1 MSASAPKIVFAGSRE
16 AGALCAHCGLEL
28 QRGEDAA
35 LCGDC
40 GAVHHRTCWERQGG
54 CGSYECAQSGAY
66 SAPRPLEKLSISRAE
81 LASVEPWSPPPRVT
95 SYEPPPEPPRTWNR
109 IAIWAFVVAV
119 LGIPLFGL
127 VTGLV
132 AILIAC
138 VALVGHSSRR
148 KGLAFAVLAI
158 LLGLV
163 DVVGWAIGLSH
174 YFDSGAAMVA
184 LDDLKLDP
192 KALDDLPERLS
203 RAMRANVLIESNF
216 GLPGRGIGSGV
227 ILKIRDG
234 LAYIVTNRHVVDH
247 HFSEGPGDAAAP
259 ADLKDM
265 AKLNVTTVGQTRAAG
280 AVEWV
285 APHGV
290 DLAIVSVPLLGAAE
304 QVREAWWDAKKTP
317 HIGDQVFAVGNP
329 HGLGWTHSAGSISQV
344 RDRTKDQYEFRVL
357 QTTAA
362 INPGNSGGG
371 LYDADG
377 RLVGINTM
385 TGDKRVAEGLSFSI
399 AFPTLLDLIPDT
411 FKLESANGKERA
423 E

>member
-1 MSASAPKIVFAGSRE
+1 VFAGSRE
-16 AGALCAHCGLEL
+16 AGALCAHCGGEL
-28 QRGEDAA
+28 RMGEDAA
-35 LCGDC
+35 LCSDC
-40 GAVHHRTCWERQGG
+40 GAVHHRACWERQGG
-54 CGSYECAQSGAY
+54 CGSYECAHSGSYA
-66 SAPRPLEKLSISRAE
+66 APRPLEKLTISRAE
-81 LASVEPWSPPPRVT
+81 LLAVEPWSPPPRVT

-109 IAIWAFVVAV
+109 GAIWAFVVAV

-127 VTGLV
+127 ITGLV
-132 AILIAC
+132 AIIVAC
-138 VALVGHSSRR
+138 VALVGHSPRR
-148 KGLAFAVLAI
+148 KGLSLAVLAI
-158 LLGLV
+158 LLGLA

-174 YFDSGAAMVA
+174 YYDGGAGAMVA
-184 LDDLKLDP
+184 LDDLRLDP
-192 KALDDLPERLS
+192 KSLDELPDRIS

-216 GLPGRGIGSGV
+216 GLGRRGIGSGV
-227 ILKIRDG
+227 ILKARDG
-234 LAYIVTNRHVVDH
+234 VAYIVTNRHVVDH
-247 HFSEGPGDAAAP
+247 SFSEGPGDAAAP
-259 ADLKDM
+259 ADLKNM
-265 AKLNVTTVGQTRAAG
+265 AALSVMTVNQTSAAG
-280 AVEWV
+280 VVEWV

-329 HGLGWTHSAGSISQV
+329 HGMGWSHSAGSISQI
-344 RDRTKDQYEFRVL
+344 RDRTKDNYEFRVL

-399 AFPTLLDLIPDT
+399 AFPTLLDMVPDK
-411 FKLESANGKERA
+411 FKLQSVNGEERA